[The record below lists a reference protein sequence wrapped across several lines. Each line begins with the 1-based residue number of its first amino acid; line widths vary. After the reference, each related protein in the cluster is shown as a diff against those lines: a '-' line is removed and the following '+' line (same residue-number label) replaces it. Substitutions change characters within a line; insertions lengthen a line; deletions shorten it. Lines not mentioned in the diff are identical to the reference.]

1 MLHVNEGWRVGVG
14 GGEMLCGR
22 RGEEAGAK
30 TSAVRC
36 DMCDEQWRG
45 EEEGQL

>member
-1 MLHVNEGWRVGVG
+1 MERS
-14 GGEMLCGR
+14 GR

>member
-1 MLHVNEGWRVGVG
+1 MLYGNEGWTVGVG
-14 GGEMLCGR
+14 GVVKEWTTWGGR
-22 RGEEAGAK
+22 K

-36 DMCDEQWRG
+36 NMCDEQERG